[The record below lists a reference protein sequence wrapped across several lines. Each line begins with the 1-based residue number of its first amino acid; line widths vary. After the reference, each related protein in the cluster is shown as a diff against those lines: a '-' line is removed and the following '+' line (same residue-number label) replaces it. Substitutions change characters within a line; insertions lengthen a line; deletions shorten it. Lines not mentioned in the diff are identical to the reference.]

1 MSLLVVPSK
10 VRGVAPRISDVM
22 VRASV
27 AAFPIVVSPLAFKAS
42 ATVKAPFTVEVTVER
57 EMESE
62 VALAVPR
69 LRAAAESMVSAPAEV
84 DQVEA
89 APAVRVK
96 APPEVK
102 EDAPVG
108 VRLTLPAP
116 EAVKFPEVR
125 VKAMLVA
132 PEVVI
137 AAPLLYAVCK
147 VTVGIEV
154 THDAQVMFPKASMAS
169 GAEAETATVPEAFG
183 KVMVLEVEVG
193 SVMAKT
199 VFTAS
204 AVVPSKESGEAPV
217 MLPFAR
223 LMFPVVTVKAF
234 EAVRVPA
241 DVMVPVP
248 VVLMLFEVLIE
259 LVVAIEP
266 KPEAMEPEARAPTVV
281 TEVVTTFEAKVVPE
295 MSAAA
300 LTVMVA
306 FGKVMVLFET
316 VGSVMAKMV

>member
-10 VRGVAPRISDVM
+10 VRGVAPRISDVI

-96 APPEVK
+96 APPEVN

-108 VRLTLPAP
+108 VRLTEPAP
-116 EAVKFPEVR
+116 LAVKLPEVR
-125 VKAMLVA
+125 VKAMLVEDA
-132 PEVVI
+132 VVI
-137 AAPLLYAVCK
+137 VAPPLYAFCK
-147 VTVGIEV
+147 ETAVVV
-154 THDAQVMFPKASMAS
+154 HVAQVMFPKASIAS

-183 KVMVLEVEVG
+183 KVMVLEEVVG
-193 SVMAKT
+193 SVIAKT

-241 DVMVPVP
+241 EVMVPVP

-281 TEVVTTFEAKVVPE
+281 TDVVTTFEAKVVPE

-306 FGKVMVLFET
+306 FGKVMVFEET